1 MTIQEWSE
9 KERYYSARLQEIIIP
24 EDVEPATIKMLISK
38 IDRLRS
44 EAFDDYVNAKTL
56 YHSMDRRIDVVMRS
70 VNQGSNDIERKAN
83 QVRAAREFELDN
95 GQVVNLF
102 EMRDIYYR
110 RYVFM
115 ESLMNQIRAKADALI
130 TDSNV
135 LATEARLV
143 Q

>member
-1 MTIQEWSE
+1 MSIDEWKQ
-9 KERYYSARLQEIIIP
+9 KEASYSARLQEIIIP
-24 EDVEPATIKMLISK
+24 EDVEPSTIKMLISQ

-44 EAFDDYVNAKTL
+44 DAFIDYVNAKTW
-56 YHSMDRRIDVVMRS
+56 YHSIDRRIDAVMRS

-83 QVRAAREFELDN
+83 QVKAAREYEMED

-102 EMRDIYYR
+102 EIREIYYR

-115 ESLMNQIRAKADALI
+115 ESLMKQIREKADSLI
-130 TDSNV
+130 TDSNI